1 MPETRYEQGAIGTAP
16 EPPIIA
22 LPYRS
27 GSMDLAASICYA
39 SGNSNSTSTLLK
51 TRLSFVSCW
60 LSGHH
65 LTLLSQ
71 DEQA

>member
-27 GSMDLAASICYA
+27 GSMDSAAQIWYGLRQLGTTSRA
-39 SGNSNSTSTLLK
+39 SKNTVAAVFLW
-51 TRLSFVSCW
+51 F
-60 LSGHH
+60 SGHD
-65 LTLLSQ
+65 LTLLSHG
-71 DEQA
+71 EQA